1 MFSLQID
8 IFGVTILQDS
18 DIVSPT
24 PSVQVAVLTWGEGA
38 ARSRNGG
45 PWGGWFV
52 NPEMMENR
60 DLENLVTRQEYL
72 KKLTT
77 KRLSLHPPPNQCFAK
92 NHNSIPELF

>member
-1 MFSLQID
+1 MQID

-45 PWGGWFV
+45 PSGGWFV
-52 NPEMMENR
+52 NPGMMENR
-60 DLENLVTRQEYL
+60 DLEKFSHEAGVLEKAYNQETFPSPTPKSVL
-72 KKLTT
+72 
-77 KRLSLHPPPNQCFAK
+77 C
-92 NHNSIPELF
+92 

>member
-45 PWGGWFV
+45 P
-52 NPEMMENR
+52 
-60 DLENLVTRQEYL
+60 
-72 KKLTT
+72 
-77 KRLSLHPPPNQCFAK
+77 
-92 NHNSIPELF
+92 